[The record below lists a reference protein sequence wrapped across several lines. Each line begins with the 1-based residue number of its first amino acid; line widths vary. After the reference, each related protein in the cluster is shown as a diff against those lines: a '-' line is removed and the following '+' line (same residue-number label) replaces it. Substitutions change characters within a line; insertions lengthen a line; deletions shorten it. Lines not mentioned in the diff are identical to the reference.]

1 MDSTII
7 CFFSRFPKD
16 EETWTGRGLLST
28 DTAAAAAAATAV
40 VDEADNVT
48 VTLLR
53 RDLRSTLGRAP
64 IVVAFLLFVGSLIF
78 FVGSSRRQATKNAKG
93 KAIGGR

>member
-28 DTAAAAAAATAV
+28 DTAAAAAATAV

-48 VTLLR
+48 VMLLR